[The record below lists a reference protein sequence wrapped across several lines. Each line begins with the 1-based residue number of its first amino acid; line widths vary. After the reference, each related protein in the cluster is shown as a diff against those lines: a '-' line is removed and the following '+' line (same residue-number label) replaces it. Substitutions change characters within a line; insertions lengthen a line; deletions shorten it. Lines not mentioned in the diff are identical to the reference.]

1 MTCPDCG
8 KSGTH
13 TCSPQAPFAFIGKQ
27 PVFSAKQVSRA
38 FEDGRRAMLDEV
50 LKIAPDS
57 VKVLIERLQ
66 EGK

>member
-1 MTCPDCG
+1 MSCPACG

-50 LKIAPDS
+50 LKLAPDS
-57 VKVLIERLQ
+57 IAILLDKLK